1 MAEPESDRD
10 VFCSGCYEIFPEP
23 DIHVVPSFNDSA
35 GDFVTS
41 YRCGKCWLSALDD
54 TVARVRS
61 AESLTQLALLAAF
74 FERHS
79 IVLHEFRRGDPMDV
93 VQPLL
98 LQMLELIRTQRVK
111 LRIGPASPL
120 SL

>member
-1 MAEPESDRD
+1 MAEADSDRD

-79 IVLHEFRRGDPMDV
+79 IVLHEFRRGEPMDV
-93 VQPLL
+93 VHPLL
-98 LQMLELIRTQRVK
+98 FQL
-111 LRIGPASPL
+111 SPL
-120 SL
+120 TRPHPLQPRNHP